1 MADDGPDAAPFGAA
15 DQEPE
20 RTREERTAAR
30 RQLLDVQPGNIRDP
44 DPDAAAACECSCH
57 PRPGQP
63 DKHGSDLCSC
73 QWTGTDRAAHL
84 VEGNRVIEQQ
94 RPEMEAARLE
104 SMRDLKA
111 AAAELDIEATEE
123 VPGAPWVIAGRVDGR
138 RYYLRDRGGTYTV
151 VVAPAGQP
159 DLDPWRAP
167 AGARLVVAR
176 SGDSADLFTGRWVNH
191 RRALRVVAAAVR
203 TQLRREKCTHPHH
216 DADRFCPACGVPL
229 RDEVTPVRTGLD
241 DYELPNGGDGWRT
254 GRHLRVV
261 GVAHRAWQ
269 DADDR
274 LRGAV
279 QRARAAGDPWWL
291 ISLMLHV
298 DEQEAVRWFG
308 DEPA

>member
-1 MADDGPDAAPFGAA
+1 MADDGPDAAPFGAT

-30 RQLLDVQPGNIRDP
+30 RQLLDVQPGNIR

-73 QWTGTDRAAHL
+73 QWTDTDRATHPA
-84 VEGNRVIEQQ
+84 EGDRVIEQQ
-94 RPEMEAARLE
+94 RPELEAAQLE
-104 SMRDLKA
+104 SMRDLIA

-123 VPGAPWVIAGRVDGR
+123 VPGAPWVITGRVDGR
-138 RYYLRDRGGTYTV
+138 RYYLRDRWGTYTV

-167 AGARLVVAR
+167 AGARLIVVR

-203 TQLRREKCTHPHH
+203 TQLRREACAHPHG
-216 DADRFCPACGVPL
+216 DVDRFCPACGVPL
-229 RDEVTPVRTGLD
+229 RDEATPIRTGLD
-241 DYELPNGGDGWRT
+241 DYELPDGGDGWRT
-254 GRHLRVV
+254 GRHLRAV
-261 GVAHRAWQ
+261 GVAHLAWQ

-279 QRARAAGDPWWL
+279 QCARAASDPWWL

-298 DEQEAVRWFG
+298 DEQEVVRRFG
-308 DEPA
+308 DEPS